1 MRYVLISSSVAALIS
16 FSCASQPAGSDTA
29 DAISADAVDVARKFE
44 GGWKLASWT
53 DKNEEGETIHPF
65 GEDAFGRI
73 VYGPAG
79 TMAVVL
85 SRRDRS
91 VAGSEEGSLAG
102 LSAEDLRLV
111 ASGFFAYSGGY
122 TVDEEAGTV
131 THHIEACINP
141 EWVGGDRSR
150 RFELLTEDR
159 IALRP
164 VEGTSELIWEREK

>member
-1 MRYVLISSSVAALIS
+1 MRFLLVSSCLSAFIAL
-16 FSCASQPAGSDTA
+16 SCASQPAGSDTA
-29 DAISADAVDVARKFE
+29 EATNDDVVDVASKFE
-44 GGWKLASWT
+44 GSWRLATWT
-53 DKNEEGETIHPF
+53 DKDEAGETIHPF

-91 VAGSEEGSLAG
+91 TAGSEEGPLAG
-102 LSAEDLRLV
+102 LSPEDSRLL

-122 TVDEEAGTV
+122 TVDEDAGTV

-141 EWVGGDRSR
+141 EWVGGDRTR
-150 RFELLTEDR
+150 RFELQTDDR